1 MLSSWS
7 YHSPMRR
14 ILLLSCMVIAACSPP
29 LAEDASGPAV
39 YESRCA
45 SCHGVG
51 LEGGVGPALGAGSEL
66 ADKPDEYV
74 VNSIVNGRG
83 RMPAFRASLSD
94 VQIERVVDYLRTEQG
109 R

>member
-1 MLSSWS
+1 MRSGRS

-14 ILLLSCMVIAACSPP
+14 LLLLACLVIAACSPP
-29 LAEDASGPAV
+29 LAEDAAGAEI

-51 LEGGVGPALGAGSEL
+51 LEGGIGPALGEGS
-66 ADKPDEYV
+66 AVTDKPDEYV
-74 VNSIVNGRG
+74 VNTIVNGRG
-83 RMPAFRASLSD
+83 RMPAFRASLD
-94 VQIERVVDYLRTEQG
+94 DGQIERVVEYLWAEQG